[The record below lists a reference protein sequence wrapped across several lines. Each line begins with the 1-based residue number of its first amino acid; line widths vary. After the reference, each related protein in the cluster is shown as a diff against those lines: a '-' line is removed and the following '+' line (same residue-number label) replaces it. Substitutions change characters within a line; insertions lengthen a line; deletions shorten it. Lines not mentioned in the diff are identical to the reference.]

1 MSARERT
8 SSGRLDTRDEPG
20 ATLDL
25 YEATARYYD
34 LQCRDF
40 PKDVGFYIDLAEMT
54 GGPVLECM
62 CGTGRIIIPMAEAG
76 LKMVGVDRSPAMLDE
91 CARKID
97 LLEPEVQE
105 RIQIIQEDVGTF
117 TTDEKFRLA
126 IIPFNSFLHL
136 LETEDQEEALR
147 NVHKHM
153 DENGLLLIGIFNPD
167 LTRPEGVVRHKET
180 IMTDEGEI
188 VSRFETQTFD
198 HASQKTTVHY
208 FYDISRQDRA
218 LRRVT
223 AEFTLRYVFHREMV
237 ELLERTGF
245 EVLEVYGD
253 YELSPFKK
261 GSDQMVFLA
270 RRC

>member
-8 SSGRLDTRDEPG
+8 SSGRLDTRGEPE

-34 LQCRDF
+34 LQYRDF
-40 PKDVGFYIDLAEMT
+40 PEDVGFYIDLAEMT

-76 LKMVGVDRSPAMLDE
+76 FKMVGVDRSPAMLDE

-105 RIQIIQEDVGTF
+105 RIQIVQEDVRTF
-117 TTDEKFRLA
+117 TSDEKFKLA

-147 NVHKHM
+147 NVHKHT
-153 DENGLLLIGIFNPD
+153 DENGLLLIGVFNPD
-167 LTRPEGVVRHKET
+167 LTRPEGVVR
-180 IMTDEGEI
+180 
-188 VSRFETQTFD
+188 TFD
-198 HASQKTTVHY
+198 HAAQKTTVHY
-208 FYDISRQDRA
+208 FYDISRQDKA

-223 AEFTLRYVFHREMV
+223 AQFTLRYVFHREMV

-253 YELSPFKK
+253 YELSPFRK